1 MSVLEVTELL
11 NLVRKSIKTHK
22 YDMVPTAKNR
32 ESKRKY
38 GLTQLDIEYFI
49 LSLKADNLY
58 KGPEVD
64 RYYPNE
70 TLYVFKK
77 EIIKI
82 IAFEDNKI
90 NKIKSIFKGIRDFKK
105 NKFGKM

>member
-49 LSLKADNLY
+49 LSLK
-58 KGPEVD
+58 V
-64 RYYPNE
+64 
-70 TLYVFKK
+70 
-77 EIIKI
+77 
-82 IAFEDNKI
+82 
-90 NKIKSIFKGIRDFKK
+90 GISKT
-105 NKFGKM
+105 MLPI

>member
-64 RYYPNE
+64 RDYLMK
-70 TLYVFKK
+70 LYMFLKK
-77 EIIKI
+77 K
-82 IAFEDNKI
+82 
-90 NKIKSIFKGIRDFKK
+90 
-105 NKFGKM
+105 

>member
-38 GLTQLDIEYFI
+38 GFTQLDIEYFI
-49 LSLKADNLY
+49 LSLK
-58 KGPEVD
+58 V
-64 RYYPNE
+64 
-70 TLYVFKK
+70 
-77 EIIKI
+77 
-82 IAFEDNKI
+82 
-90 NKIKSIFKGIRDFKK
+90 GISKT
-105 NKFGKM
+105 MLPI

>member
-58 KGPEVD
+58 KGQKQIGI
-64 RYYPNE
+64 
-70 TLYVFKK
+70 TLMKLYMFLKK
-77 EIIKI
+77 K
-82 IAFEDNKI
+82 
-90 NKIKSIFKGIRDFKK
+90 
-105 NKFGKM
+105 

>member
-1 MSVLEVTELL
+1 MGVLEVTELL

-22 YDMVPTAKNR
+22 YDMVPTTKNR

-64 RYYPNE
+64 RDYPNE

-77 EIIKI
+77 EIIKNVVFYVKLKFKDGVI
-82 IAFEDNKI
+82 KILSCHEDE
-90 NKIKSIFKGIRDFKK
+90 
-105 NKFGKM
+105 